1 MRPLDE
7 PTAGSLCLK
16 ASGDSHIY
24 DPLEIAYGMTDKVM
38 MGISEC
44 IEAHEH
50 IFNEDEFFVV
60 LQRASDPILKN
71 VMRQK
76 FYADL
81 FLPEPRP
88 EQMVCLYNRRTLE
101 VTRLW
106 SLPNAKVMAIVSE
119 MPWVDQKWVNTK
131 YWCDAFFSGQFFERI
146 RDQYKFNHLSRLEY
160 LDRNREEVVKARG
173 ENVNFSLPQT
183 RDRFEI
189 GINEIVN
196 PLETGI

>member
-44 IEAHEH
+44 IEAHEN

-146 RDQYKFNHLSRLEY
+146 RDQYKFSHLSRREY
-160 LDRNREEVVKARG
+160 LDNHREEFVKRG
-173 ENVNFSLPQT
+173 VDNVDINLGESGDSSEIEFPKIISPFQT
-183 RDRFEI
+183 
-189 GINEIVN
+189 G
-196 PLETGI
+196 T